1 MEVMVTVAMN
11 PLELVLFR
19 RALARAADE
28 GQIQASEALGRI
40 CELDSMRWDAEE
52 KAAGKKPPA
61 REETEQLATIAL
73 HRLTQ

>member
-1 MEVMVTVAMN
+1 MEVTVTVEMN

-28 GQIQASEALGRI
+28 GQIEATEALGRI
-40 CELDSMRWDAEE
+40 CQLDSLRWDAEE

-61 REETEQLATIAL
+61 REETEQLAKVAL

>member
-1 MEVMVTVAMN
+1 MEVTVTVEMN

-28 GQIQASEALGRI
+28 GQIVASEALGRI
-40 CELDSMRWDAEE
+40 CELDALRWDAEE
-52 KAAGKKPPA
+52 KAGKKPPA